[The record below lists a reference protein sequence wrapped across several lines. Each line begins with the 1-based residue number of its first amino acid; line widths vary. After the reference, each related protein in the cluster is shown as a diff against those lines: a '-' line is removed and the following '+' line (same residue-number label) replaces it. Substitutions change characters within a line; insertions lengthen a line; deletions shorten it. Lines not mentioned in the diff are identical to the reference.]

1 MRCSTNGVAIPL
13 TGTDNKSNEMKEYKS
28 EVKKIYAPVGR
39 VYARLSDLNNLAIIQ
54 QGLDNPEA
62 MRRIQEQAGDKV
74 TPEQMQQVVEKLRS
88 LRFDADSV
96 SGDSPVGPATLR
108 IIEREE
114 PKTIK
119 FVLEGM
125 PIAANMWIQLL
136 PHGDNESAL
145 RITVKADIS
154 FFIRQLIG
162 NKLQQGVDGLAQ
174 MLASIPY

>member
-1 MRCSTNGVAIPL
+1 
-13 TGTDNKSNEMKEYKS
+13 MKEYKS
-28 EVKKIYAPVGR
+28 EVKKIYAPVGN
-39 VYARLSDLNNLAIIQ
+39 VYARLSDLNNLAAIQ

-62 MRRIQEQAGDKV
+62 MERIKQQAGDKIK
-74 TPEQMQQVVEKLRS
+74 PEQLEQVVEKLRS

-119 FVLEGM
+119 FALEGM

-136 PHGDNESAL
+136 PNGDSECAL
-145 RITVKADIS
+145 RLTVKADLN
-154 FFIRQLIG
+154 FFLRQLIG
-162 NKLQQGVDGLAQ
+162 SKLQDGVEGMAQ
-174 MLASIPY
+174 MLASLPY